1 MGMKKNVW
9 THILGSMLLA
19 GCIGGAAGVIGAS
32 VTTAHLSDYLIGLGQ
47 IDETRVLV
55 QPRPRTIPGSYEAAL
70 TRLEESVFPA
80 IGVRVSAETLEASG
94 FLKTIDL
101 TTVIALTSD
110 GWGMAAHGSV
120 GDSIQFGVQTCI
132 VDAVIEEPRLGMRFL
147 HCAIANSPVVDLGE
161 SNEIA
166 GGDQLFIIE
175 DSDTLVFTQ
184 ARDVVWGESVRS
196 SDTPT
201 RRIRLSDQAVPVG
214 AGVFNV
220 SGEFVG
226 MTLQE
231 DGEVVVIPF
240 SHWSH
245 AFGQVLEYKE
255 KISYPSLGV
264 RGIHLTEVVGTI
276 PGNTSEERS
285 GFLIYGS
292 RGVSYG
298 SAAYTSG
305 FVIGDILLA
314 VDGTMI
320 DETHSLDDLLTAYS
334 PGDVIQ
340 IEFVRTG
347 ERQRVDVTLGELAL

>member
-1 MGMKKNVW
+1 MKKNVW
-9 THILGSMLLA
+9 THIFGSILLA
-19 GCIGGAAGVIGAS
+19 GCVGGATGVIGAS
-32 VTTAHLSDYLIGLGQ
+32 FTTAYLSDYLIGLGQ

-80 IGVRVSAETLEASG
+80 IGVRVSAETLAESG
-94 FLKTIDL
+94 FLKMTEL

-110 GWGMAAHGSV
+110 GWGIATHGTV
-120 GDSIQFGVQTCI
+120 GDIIQFGSQTCI
-132 VDAVIEEPRLGMRFL
+132 VDAVVQEPRLDMRFL
-147 HCAIANSPVVDLGE
+147 HCALANSPVVDLGE

-166 GGDQLFIIE
+166 GGDQLFIIK

-184 ARDVVWGESVRS
+184 AREVVWGDSVRS

-201 RRIRLSDQAVPVG
+201 RRIRLSDQAIPVG

-226 MTLQE
+226 MTLQA
-231 DGEVVVIPF
+231 DGEVLMVPF
-240 SHWSH
+240 SQWSH
-245 AFGQVLEYKE
+245 AFRQVLEYKE

-285 GFLIYGS
+285 GFLIYSS
-292 RGVSYG
+292 RGVGYG
-298 SAAYTSG
+298 SAAYRAG
-305 FVIGDILLA
+305 FLIGDILLS
-314 VDGTMI
+314 VDGILI
-320 DETHSLDDLLTAYS
+320 DETHSLDDLLTAYV

-340 IEFVRTG
+340 IEFVRSD
-347 ERQRVDVTLGELAL
+347 ERQRVDVTLGELVL